1 MGGSAHGDEG
11 CSGMDGFNLECR
23 IRLSR
28 DLQRPGLQSFH
39 AA

>member
-11 CSGMDGFNLECR
+11 CSGMDGFNLEGQ

-28 DLQRPGLQSFH
+28 DLQKPGLQSFH